1 MNCRSRAFP
10 LKFSWQNLC
19 EGLPGRCHL
28 LLTENLLEKEKIQVN
43 CRSRYSLRKTFKEKA
58 DNKNE
63 ARNKLIKSRPGKHN
77 RYLLY
82 ISDHVVLKIEKLN

>member
-1 MNCRSRAFP
+1 MNCRSWAFL
-10 LKFSWQNLC
+10 LKFSWQNLGK
-19 EGLPGRCHL
+19 ELPGRCHL
-28 LLTENLLEKEKIQVN
+28 LLTEKLLEKEKIQVN
-43 CRSRYSLRKTFKEKA
+43 YRLRHSLRQTFKEKA